1 MRYIIFIL
9 IGSMIGLNSY
19 RLKQIEK
26 IEAQNRTLTEQVN
39 KFNDQIVESNRKLK
53 QANDDYEQAIKK
65 QNVQVKTVKQT
76 IQKIVN
82 NPIYRNICINST
94 ACTKSTIIS
103 TAAKPLPVLTPPPN
117 LNKIESGD
125 GKTVTLW
132 IIDTVS
138 KYKNCQSQVN
148 SLIDSRK

>member
-9 IGSMIGLNSY
+9 IGSLVGLNAY

-82 NPIYRNICINST
+82 RPIYHNICIDS
-94 ACTKSTIIS
+94 
-103 TAAKPLPVLTPPPN
+103 
-117 LNKIESGD
+117 D
-125 GKTVTLW
+125 GLHE
-132 IIDTVS
+132 INN
-138 KYKNCQSQVN
+138 Y
-148 SLIDSRK
+148 IDSNKTASSPDTTTQFK